1 MKNVNLISSSSQKK
15 GRVYYQITKKYRKTK
30 ISLSFCK
37 GFRYLFPKK
46 NYFYF
51 IKNYDKMKLTRIFV
65 PIVASLVLYS
75 CASNNL
81 SYEGKAFKSAYES
94 IKADELKKNLMVIA
108 SDEME
113 GRQTGSEGQK
123 KAGVYMIDYY
133 KNLGVSYPKAL
144 GSYYQKVPKEALKSR
159 RGELPDSENILA
171 FIEGTEKPEEIIV
184 ISAHYDHVGTNN
196 GVVYNGADDDGSGT
210 VAVMEIAEA
219 FQQAKKAGKGPKRSI
234 LFLHV
239 TGEEHGLL
247 GSKYYSDNPVFD
259 LKNTV
264 ANLNIDM
271 IGRSD
276 KENEGKNY
284 VYVIGSDMLSTE
296 LKKINV
302 AANKATQN
310 LELNYKYDDPN
321 DPMRLY
327 YRSDHYNFA
336 KHGIP
341 VAFFFDGIHED
352 YHQPTDDPEKI
363 DYPLLQKRAQLVFAT
378 AWELANRKERIVVD
392 KK

>member
-15 GRVYYQITKKYRKTK
+15 GRIYYQITKKYRKTK

-81 SYEGKAFKSAYES
+81 SYEGKAFKTAYES

-171 FIEGTEKPEEIIV
+171 FIEGAEKPEEIIV

-247 GSKYYSDNPVFD
+247 GSKYYSENPVFD

>member
-51 IKNYDKMKLTRIFV
+51 IKNDKKMKLTRIFV

-81 SYEGKAFKSAYES
+81 SYEGKAFKAAYES

-133 KNLGVSYPKAL
+133 KNLGVSYPKIL

-247 GSKYYSDNPVFD
+247 GSKYYSENPVFD

-296 LKKINV
+296 LKVINE
-302 AANKATQN
+302 AANKITHN

>member
-30 ISLSFCK
+30 IKLCFCK

-51 IKNYDKMKLTRIFV
+51 IKNDKKMKLTRIFV

-81 SYEGKAFKSAYES
+81 SYEGKAFKTAYES

-196 GVVYNGADDDGSGT
+196 GVIYNGADDDGSGT

-247 GSKYYSDNPVFD
+247 GSKYYSENPVFD

-284 VYVIGSDMLSTE
+284 VYVIGSEMLSTE

>member
-15 GRVYYQITKKYRKTK
+15 GRLCYQITKKYRKKK
-30 ISLSFCK
+30 INLSFCK
-37 GFRYLFPKK
+37 GFRHLFPKK

-51 IKNYDKMKLTRIFV
+51 IKNYEKMKLTRIFV

-81 SYEGKAFKSAYES
+81 SYEGKAFKTAYES

-133 KNLGVSYPKAL
+133 KNIGVSYPKAL

-219 FQQAKKAGKGPKRSI
+219 FQQAKKSGKGPKRSI

-247 GSKYYSDNPVFD
+247 GSKYYSENPVFD
-259 LKNTV
+259 LKNKV

-284 VYVIGSDMLSTE
+284 VYVIGSEMLSTE

>member
-1 MKNVNLISSSSQKK
+1 MKNVNLISSSSHKK
-15 GRVYYQITKKYRKTK
+15 GRVYYQNTKKYRKIK
-30 ISLSFCK
+30 IKLCFCK
-37 GFRYLFPKK
+37 GFWYLFPKK

-133 KNLGVSYPKAL
+133 KNIGVSYPKAL
-144 GSYYQKVPKEALKSR
+144 GSYYQKVQKEALKSR

>member
-1 MKNVNLISSSSQKK
+1 
-15 GRVYYQITKKYRKTK
+15 
-30 ISLSFCK
+30 
-37 GFRYLFPKK
+37 
-46 NYFYF
+46 
-51 IKNYDKMKLTRIFV
+51 MKLSMLCV
-65 PIVASLVLYS
+65 SLVASLVMFS

-81 SYEGKAFKSAYES
+81 SYEGKAFKNAYAS
-94 IKADELKKNLMVIA
+94 IKVDELKKNLMVIA
-108 SDEME
+108 SDEMQ
-113 GRQTGSEGQK
+113 GRDTGSEGQK
-123 KAGVYMIDYY
+123 AAGKYMINFY
-133 KNLGVSYPKAL
+133 KNLGISYPKAL
-144 GSYYQKVPKEALKSR
+144 GSYYQIVPKEALKTR
-159 RGELPDSENILA
+159 RGDLPGSENILA

-184 ISAHYDHVGTNN
+184 VSAHYDHVGTKD

-219 FQQAKKAGKGPKRSI
+219 FQEAKKAGKGPKRSI

-259 LKNTV
+259 MKNTV
-264 ANLNIDM
+264 VDLNIDM

-276 KENEGKNY
+276 KENEGKDY
-284 VYVIGSDMLSTE
+284 VYVIGSEMLSSQ
-296 LKKINV
+296 LKVINE
-302 AANKATQN
+302 AANKITHN

-321 DPMRLY
+321 DTQRLY

-336 KHGIP
+336 KHGVP
-341 VAFFFDGIHED
+341 VAFFFDGIHAD

-378 AWELANRKERIVVD
+378 AWELANRNDRIVVD

>member
-1 MKNVNLISSSSQKK
+1 
-15 GRVYYQITKKYRKTK
+15 
-30 ISLSFCK
+30 
-37 GFRYLFPKK
+37 
-46 NYFYF
+46 
-51 IKNYDKMKLTRIFV
+51 MKLSMLCV
-65 PIVASLVLYS
+65 SLVASLVMFS

-81 SYEGKAFKSAYES
+81 SYEGKAFKKAYAS

-108 SDEME
+108 SDEMQ
-113 GRQTGSEGQK
+113 GRDTGSEGQK
-123 KAGVYMIDYY
+123 AAGKYMINFY
-133 KNLGVSYPKAL
+133 KNLGISYPKAL
-144 GSYYQKVPKEALKSR
+144 GSYYQIVPKEALKTR
-159 RGELPDSENILA
+159 RGDLPESENILA

-184 ISAHYDHVGTNN
+184 VSAHYDHVGTKD

-219 FQQAKKAGKGPKRSI
+219 FQEAKKAGKGPKRSI

-259 LKNTV
+259 MKNTV
-264 ANLNIDM
+264 VDLNIDM

-276 KENEGKNY
+276 KENEGKDY
-284 VYVIGSDMLSTE
+284 VYVIGSEMLSSQ
-296 LKKINV
+296 LKVINE
-302 AANKATQN
+302 AANKITHN

-321 DPMRLY
+321 DTQRLY

-336 KHGIP
+336 KHGVP
-341 VAFFFDGIHED
+341 VAFFFDGIHAD

-378 AWELANRKERIVVD
+378 AWELANRNDRIVVD

>member
-1 MKNVNLISSSSQKK
+1 MNVNLIYSSSHKK
-15 GRVYYQITKKYRKTK
+15 GRIYYQITKKYRKTK

-51 IKNYDKMKLTRIFV
+51 IKNYEKMKLTRIFV

-81 SYEGKAFKSAYES
+81 SYEGKAFKTAYES

-123 KAGVYMIDYY
+123 KAGVYMIEYY

-184 ISAHYDHVGTNN
+184 ISAHYDHVGNNN
-196 GVVYNGADDDGSGT
+196 GVIYNGADDDGSGT

-247 GSKYYSDNPVFD
+247 GSKYYSENPVFD

-284 VYVIGSDMLSTE
+284 VYVIGSEMLSTE

-341 VAFFFDGIHED
+341 VVFFFDGIHED

>member
-1 MKNVNLISSSSQKK
+1 MKKVNLISSSSHKK
-15 GRVYYQITKKYRKTK
+15 GIVYYQITKKYRKTK
-30 ISLSFCK
+30 IKLCFCK
-37 GFRYLFPKK
+37 GFRHLFPKK

-51 IKNYDKMKLTRIFV
+51 IKNDKKMKLTRIFV

-81 SYEGKAFKSAYES
+81 SYEGKAFKTAYES

-123 KAGVYMIDYY
+123 KAGVYMIEYY

-184 ISAHYDHVGTNN
+184 ISAHYDHVGNNN
-196 GVVYNGADDDGSGT
+196 GVIYNGADDDGSGT

-247 GSKYYSDNPVFD
+247 GSKYYSENPVFD

-284 VYVIGSDMLSTE
+284 VYVIGSEMLSTE

-341 VAFFFDGIHED
+341 VVFFFDGIHED

>member
-1 MKNVNLISSSSQKK
+1 
-15 GRVYYQITKKYRKTK
+15 
-30 ISLSFCK
+30 
-37 GFRYLFPKK
+37 
-46 NYFYF
+46 
-51 IKNYDKMKLTRIFV
+51 MKLSMLCV
-65 PIVASLVLYS
+65 SLVASLVMFS

-81 SYEGKAFKSAYES
+81 SYEGKAFKNAYAS
-94 IKADELKKNLMVIA
+94 IKAEELKKNLMVIA
-108 SDEME
+108 SDEMQ
-113 GRQTGSEGQK
+113 GRDTGSEGQK
-123 KAGVYMIDYY
+123 AAGKYMINFY
-133 KNLGVSYPKAL
+133 KNLGISYPKAL
-144 GSYYQKVPKEALKSR
+144 GSYYQIVPKEALKTR
-159 RGELPDSENILA
+159 RGDLPESENILA

-184 ISAHYDHVGTNN
+184 VSAHYDHVGTKD

-219 FQQAKKAGKGPKRSI
+219 FQEAKKAGKGPKRSI

-259 LKNTV
+259 MKNTV
-264 ANLNIDM
+264 VDLNIDM

-276 KENEGKNY
+276 KENEGKDY
-284 VYVIGSDMLSTE
+284 VYVIGSEMLSSQ
-296 LKKINV
+296 LKVINE
-302 AANKATQN
+302 AANKITHN

-321 DPMRLY
+321 DTQRLY

-336 KHGIP
+336 KHGVP
-341 VAFFFDGIHED
+341 VAFFFNGIHAD

-378 AWELANRKERIVVD
+378 AWELANRNDRIVVD

>member
-51 IKNYDKMKLTRIFV
+51 IKNYEKMKLTRIFV

-113 GRQTGSEGQK
+113 GRETGSEGQK

-144 GSYYQKVPKEALKSR
+144 GSYYQKVPKEELKSR

-219 FQQAKKAGKGPKRSI
+219 FQQAKKVGKGPKRSI

>member
-15 GRVYYQITKKYRKTK
+15 GRVDCQITKKYRKTK
-30 ISLSFCK
+30 INFSFCK
-37 GFRYLFPKK
+37 GFWYLFPKK
-46 NYFYF
+46 NYFYS
-51 IKNYDKMKLTRIFV
+51 IKNDKKMKLTRIFV
-65 PIVASLVLYS
+65 PIVASVLVYS

-133 KNLGVSYPKAL
+133 KNIGISYPKAL

-196 GVVYNGADDDGSGT
+196 GVIYNGADDDGSGT

-219 FQQAKKAGKGPKRSI
+219 FQQAKKSGKGPKRSI

-247 GSKYYSDNPVFD
+247 GSKYYSENPVFD

-264 ANLNIDM
+264 VNLNIDM

>member
-1 MKNVNLISSSSQKK
+1 MKKLLLLLTTTVFLLSCSPKKGIVSQKNV
-15 GRVYYQITKKYRKTK
+15 VDVVKYTNT
-30 ISLSFCK
+30 INEASLS
-37 GFRYLFPKK
+37 
-46 NYFYF
+46 
-51 IKNYDKMKLTRIFV
+51 
-65 PIVASLVLYS
+65 
-75 CASNNL
+75 
-81 SYEGKAFKSAYES
+81 
-94 IKADELKKNLMVIA
+94 KNLHVIA

-113 GRQTGSEGQK
+113 GRNTGEAGQK
-123 KAGVYMIDYY
+123 KAGLYIIEQY
-133 KNLGVSYPKAL
+133 KAL
-144 GSYYQKVPKEALKSR
+144 GIKNPPGSVDFYQKVPSEFMKKGFSPKL
-159 RGELPDSENILA
+159 GDSENIWA
-171 FIEGTEKPEEIIV
+171 FIPGAEKPEEVVI
-184 ISAHYDHVGTNN
+184 ISAHYDHVGMKN
-196 GVVYNGADDDGSGT
+196 GEVFNGADDDGSGT
-210 VAVMEIAEA
+210 VALIEIAKA
-219 FQQAKKAGKGPKRSI
+219 FAEAKKEGHAPKRSI

-392 KK
+392 KN

>member
-15 GRVYYQITKKYRKTK
+15 GRIYYQITKKYRKTK

-247 GSKYYSDNPVFD
+247 GSKYYSENPVFD

-284 VYVIGSDMLSTE
+284 VYIIGSDMLSTE

-378 AWELANRKERIVVD
+378 AWELANRKERIEVD